1 MDPSRGAVRIVL
13 PEECINVTCVRLA
26 GECAN
31 RITCDVCSRGVG
43 PGSEDEISRVG
54 TELSGPSEA
63 TSCLAQTDSGHGND
77 RNEDSHR
84 AHRSQPCPPRIAYS
98 VDVAPSWCAGGG

>member
-13 PEECINVTCVRLA
+13 PEERT
-26 GECAN
+26 N

-54 TELSGPSEA
+54 TELSDPSEA
-63 TSCLAQTDSGHGND
+63 TSRLAQTDSGHGDD
-77 RNEDSHR
+77 RNEDSDR

-98 VDVAPSWCAGGG
+98 VDVARSWCAGGGFRDDCHRID